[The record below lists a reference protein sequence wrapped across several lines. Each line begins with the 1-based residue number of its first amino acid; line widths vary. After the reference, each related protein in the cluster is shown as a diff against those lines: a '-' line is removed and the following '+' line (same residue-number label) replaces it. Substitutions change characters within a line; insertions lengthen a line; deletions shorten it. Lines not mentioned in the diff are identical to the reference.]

1 MQRIRITEVD
11 GDAWMREIHEARLDV
26 GRNDDNHIVLAHP
39 SVSSEH
45 CLLEFDGSV
54 CLVKDRGSSNG
65 TYLNNERVDEPRP
78 MREGD
83 LLYVGPYLL
92 ELVSIAPDAARRA
105 RASSPS
111 GPVIRLAAPTDER
124 MRLQQRLLRWATE
137 WDAQA
142 RPRRL
147 LLRGQG
153 LERALACTRPAM
165 PVALATSAVFAAFV
179 AESRRS
185 AMRRRLG
192 RVAIV
197 AAVLTAIVGT
207 IGGALALREPVP
219 QDLPAAVVDAVAPEA
234 AISADGRPA
243 VPSAPL
249 EERWID
255 HEMIPA
261 ETLADISRRYD
272 VPIASIARW
281 NRLNPDDDATLVGR
295 KLRIKPRLDP
305 LPQQQIVYELEKDY
319 DWRKLSERFGV
330 PVQKLRAYNPE
341 LGGDL
346 SAGTR
351 VNVWIDPK
359 PHDKRGVLKIP
370 EFDIRPDALSV
381 GHPNDGR
388 LQASIQMPQSD
399 LYVMRAPNIM
409 WGSSHT
415 IENLLTAIAR
425 FRQAIDFEGVLVVA
439 DISRRSG
446 GKIPPHKSH
455 QAGRDVDIWMPTL
468 KGVYQKSWLGRER
481 KPMRNEID
489 WFATWVLVRSLIETG
504 QVTNIFLEYELQEK
518 VHRAAK
524 LSGATD
530 EELASAMQWPRGPHA
545 SGILGHSSGHVGH
558 IHVRFRCGPLDT
570 QCSDGIRRTQE
581 HDHADPIE

>member
-1 MQRIRITEVD
+1 MQRIRITEAD
-11 GDAWMREIHEARLDV
+11 GDAWMREIHESRLDV
-26 GRNDDNHIVLAHP
+26 GRNADNHIVLSHP
-39 SVSSEH
+39 SVSSDH
-45 CLLEFDGSV
+45 CLLEFDGSSY
-54 CLVKDRGSSNG
+54 LVKDRGSSNG

-78 MREGD
+78 VREGD

-92 ELVSIAPDAARRA
+92 ELVSIAPDAARRSPS
-105 RASSPS
+105 SSPV
-111 GPVIRLAAPTDER
+111 GPVIRMSGPGDER
-124 MRLQQRLLRWATE
+124 MRLQQRLLRWASE

-147 LLRGQG
+147 LLRGRALQQ
-153 LERALACTRPAM
+153 ALACTRASLPA
-165 PVALATSAVFAAFV
+165 ALANSAVFAAFL
-179 AESRRS
+179 AESRRR
-185 AMRRRLG
+185 ATRVRLG
-192 RVAIV
+192 RAAIV
-197 AAVLTAIVGT
+197 ATSIATIAGT
-207 IGGALALREPVP
+207 SWAALALRERPS
-219 QDLPAAVVDAVAPEA
+219 DELPAAVAEVATEPAIPVGERPVDRSVA
-234 AISADGRPA
+234 
-243 VPSAPL
+243 L

-255 HEMIPA
+255 HEVIPA

-281 NRLNPDDDATLVGR
+281 NRLNPDDERIEVGR
-295 KLRIKPRLDP
+295 KLRIKPKLDP
-305 LPQQQIVYELEKDY
+305 LPQQQIVYELDKDY

-330 PVQKLRAYNPE
+330 SVQKLRAYNPE

-346 SAGTR
+346 PAGTR

-359 PHDKRGVLKIP
+359 PHDRRGSQKIP
-370 EFDIRPDALSV
+370 EFAIRPDALSV

-388 LQASIQMPQSD
+388 LQDGIQMPKSD
-399 LYVMRAPNIM
+399 LYVRRAPNIM

-425 FRQAIDFEGVLVVA
+425 FRQEIDFEGVLVVA

-455 QAGRDVDIWMPTL
+455 QGGRDVDIWMPTL

-489 WFATWVLVRSLIETG
+489 WFATWVLVRSLIETD
-504 QVTNIFLEYELQEK
+504 QVAHIFLEYELQEK
-518 VHRAAK
+518 VYRAAK

-530 EELASAMQWPRGPHA
+530 EELTRAMQWPRGPHA

-558 IHVRFRCGPLDT
+558 IHVRFRCGPHDT
-570 QCSDGIRRTQE
+570 RCSDGIRREE

>member
-1 MQRIRITEVD
+1 MF
-11 GDAWMREIHEARLDV
+11 G
-26 GRNDDNHIVLAHP
+26 
-39 SVSSEH
+39 
-45 CLLEFDGSV
+45 
-54 CLVKDRGSSNG
+54 
-65 TYLNNERVDEPRP
+65 
-78 MREGD
+78 
-83 LLYVGPYLL
+83 
-92 ELVSIAPDAARRA
+92 
-105 RASSPS
+105 
-111 GPVIRLAAPTDER
+111 
-124 MRLQQRLLRWATE
+124 
-137 WDAQA
+137 
-142 RPRRL
+142 
-147 LLRGQG
+147 
-153 LERALACTRPAM
+153 
-165 PVALATSAVFAAFV
+165 AFL
-179 AESRRS
+179 AESRSR
-185 AMRRRLG
+185 AARARLA

-197 AAVLTAIVGT
+197 ASVLGT
-207 IGGALALREPVP
+207 ISGVGWWAALAPREPTAEALEVVVVEP
-219 QDLPAAVVDAVAPEA
+219 EPAP
-234 AISADGRPA
+234 AISASDPRHA
-243 VPSAPL
+243 STAPV

-255 HEMIPA
+255 HEVIPA
-261 ETLADISRRYD
+261 ETLDDISRRYD

-281 NRLNPDDDATLVGR
+281 NRLNPDDAGIEVGR
-295 KLRIKPRLDP
+295 RLRIKPKLDP

-346 SAGTR
+346 PAGTR

-359 PHDKRGVLKIP
+359 PHDKRGALKIP
-370 EFDIRPDALSV
+370 EFDIRPDAISV

-388 LQASIQMPQSD
+388 LQDGIQMPKSD

-425 FRQAIDFEGVLVVA
+425 FRRAIDFEGVLVVA
-439 DISRRSG
+439 DISRRNG

-489 WFATWVLVRSLIETG
+489 WFATWVLVRSLIETE
-504 QVTNIFLEYELQEK
+504 QVTHVFLEYELQEK
-518 VHRAAK
+518 VYRAAK

-558 IHVRFRCGPLDT
+558 IHVRFRCGPHDT
-570 QCSDGIRRTQE
+570 QCSDGVRRAQE
-581 HDHADPIE
+581 HDHAEPIE